1 MLSTLLFQ
9 AMNFLVRDAHPSHN
23 EAPSAGMPTSE
34 PGGFVQ
40 LTVIT
45 PYRQHTISLN
55 ALAIAVKADIL
66 IEIKTC
72 EWCGDEFVPAAR
84 HLQFCKPAVGRL
96 HSGSPLDDAIV
107 GLTGNA
113 ALNFDVTSGTGT
125 TSSTPSPTLAPH
137 H

>member
-1 MLSTLLFQ
+1 MLFCPGSRTARLEAAFLAGLSTLLFQ
-9 AMNFLVRDAHPSHN
+9 AMNSLVRDAHPSHN

-72 EWCGDEFVPAAR
+72 AWCGDEFVPAAR
-84 HLQFCKPAVGRL
+84 ATQF
-96 HSGSPLDDAIV
+96 SPLCRV
-107 GLTGNA
+107 
-113 ALNFDVTSGTGT
+113 
-125 TSSTPSPTLAPH
+125 
-137 H
+137 

>member
-45 PYRQHTISLN
+45 PYRQRTMSLN
-55 ALAIAVKADIL
+55 ALAIAVKTDIL
-66 IEIKTC
+66 IEIRTC
-72 EWCGDEFVPAAR
+72 AWCGDEFVPAAR
-84 HLQFCKPAVGRL
+84 HQQFCKPAGRKTAFRK
-96 HSGSPLDDAIV
+96 G
-107 GLTGNA
+107 GR
-113 ALNFDVTSGTGT
+113 
-125 TSSTPSPTLAPH
+125 
-137 H
+137 